1 MASLLARLRGVPRDT
16 RLFLIYT
23 LCANIALGTFTLD
36 FNLYLLALDFRE
48 DFIGLA
54 SALQTFAMAG
64 TAFMLGGMLGRYG
77 VWRVVLLSLIVF
89 VLLSS
94 VMSLAHEAWMILPVA
109 ILWGANTSFLFS
121 TVMPFVVELSDES
134 RRSRVAS
141 LTVSTSMVA
150 TTIGSLIGGWV
161 PRLTGLMLGVERDSV
176 MAFRGALFAGIILA
190 AFGLIPL
197 LLMSQE
203 RRAPMVDDDDEE
215 DVEEITP
222 APGEKRGLPRMAG
235 PTQRH
240 RLIVFTAVG
249 GLMSL
254 GAGMTFPFFNVY
266 LASIGATPSQIGLV
280 FAGASIFA
288 AGTTLLGPR
297 IVSLLGQ
304 ERAITAGRLSPVP
317 FVLLLIVAPSLGLAT
332 LAHLTRTASQGL
344 GWSMES
350 TMMSTALRGR
360 ARRAIF
366 GYRSGTWNIGYSL
379 SSLVGGALIVR
390 WGYDPTFAIYG
401 AFMLIAMGLFY
412 IYFVHISPV
421 GQGRPQPEPQALD
434 PVVETAEQPVL
445 PSGRQ

>member
-16 RLFLIYT
+16 RLFLAYT

-54 SALQTFAMAG
+54 SALQTFAMAV

-77 VWRVVLLSLIVF
+77 VWKVVTLSLVAF

-94 VMSLAHEAWMILPVA
+94 LLSLSHQAWMILPVA

-121 TVMPFVVELSDES
+121 TVMPFVVELSDEE
-134 RRSRVAS
+134 RRPRVAS

-161 PRLTGLMLGVERDSV
+161 PRLTGTLFDADPHSV
-176 MAFRGALFAGIILA
+176 LAFRSALFAGIALA
-190 AFGLIPL
+190 ACGLLPL
-197 LLMSQE
+197 FMMSQDS
-203 RRAPMVDDDDEE
+203 RNPMADDDE
-215 DVEEITP
+215 DEEEADL
-222 APGEKRGLPRMAG
+222 APEPGRRRGLPRPAG
-235 PTQRH
+235 PTQR
-240 RLIVFTAVG
+240 RRVVVFTAVG

-266 LASIGATPSQIGLV
+266 LDSIGASPSQIGLI

-297 IVSLLGQ
+297 FVGLLGQ
-304 ERAITAGRLSPVP
+304 ERAIAAGRLSPVP
-317 FVLLLIVAPSLGLAT
+317 LLLLLIVAPSLGLA
-332 LAHLTRTASQGL
+332 LAAHLIRTASQGL

-379 SSLVGGALIVR
+379 SSLAGGAIIVR

-401 AFMLIAMGLFY
+401 AFMLVAMGLFY
-412 IYFVHISPV
+412 VYFVHIAPV
-421 GQGRPQPEPQALD
+421 EPGGRQAGDPAAEP
-434 PVVETAEQPVL
+434 VAEPVL
-445 PSGRQ
+445 RP

>member
-1 MASLLARLRGVPRDT
+1 MASIVARLRGVPRDT
-16 RLFLIYT
+16 RLFLAYT

-36 FNLYLLALDFRE
+36 FNLYLLSLDFRE

-64 TAFMLGGMLGRYG
+64 TAFMLGGLLGRHG
-77 VWRVVLLSLIVF
+77 VWRVVVLSLVAF

-94 VMSLAHEAWMILPVA
+94 LMSLSSHAWMILPVA

-134 RRSRVAS
+134 RRSKVAS

-161 PRLTGLMLGVERDSV
+161 PRLVGILMDVERDSV
-176 MAFRGALFAGIILA
+176 LAFRGALFAGIALA
-190 AFGLIPL
+190 AVGLVPL

-203 RRAPMVDDDDEE
+203 RRLPVVDDDEE
-215 DVEEITP
+215 DEAPEPGVTP
-222 APGEKRGLPRMAG
+222 GLPRMPG
-235 PTQRH
+235 PTQR
-240 RLIVFTAVG
+240 RRVIVFTAVG

-266 LASIGATPSQIGLV
+266 LDSIGASPGQIGMI

-297 IVSLLGQ
+297 IVSSLGQ
-304 ERAITAGRLSPVP
+304 ERALALGRLSPVP
-317 FVLLLIVAPSLGLAT
+317 LLLMLIVTPSLGLAT
-332 LAHLTRTASQGL
+332 LAHLARTASQGL

-366 GYRSGTWNIGYSL
+366 GYRSGTWNIGYSI

-390 WGYDPTFAIYG
+390 WGYDPTFAIYAG
-401 AFMLIAMGLFY
+401 FMLIAMTLFY
-412 IYFVHISPV
+412 GYFRYVSPV
-421 GQGRPQPEPQALD
+421 EDSRRIPAGVEEAIVEPVD
-434 PVVETAEQPVL
+434 RPVL
-445 PSGRQ
+445 RSGRG

>member
-1 MASLLARLRGVPRDT
+1 MASLLARLRGLPRDT
-16 RLFLIYT
+16 RLFLLYT

-36 FNLYLLALDFRE
+36 FNLYLLSLDFRE

-77 VWRVVLLSLIVF
+77 VWRVVVLSLIAF
-89 VLLSS
+89 VILSS
-94 VMSLAHEAWMILPVA
+94 LISLSSHAWMILPIA

-121 TVMPFVVELSDES
+121 TVMPFVVELSDET

-141 LTVSTSMVA
+141 ITVSTSMVA

-161 PRLTGLMLGVERDSV
+161 PRLVGIMLDVERDSV
-176 MAFRGALFAGIILA
+176 VAFRGALFAGIVLA

-203 RRAPMVDDDDEE
+203 RRAPMIDDDEE
-215 DVEEITP
+215 VPEP
-222 APGEKRGLPRMAG
+222 AEGARHGLPRPSG
-235 PTQRH
+235 PTQRQ
-240 RLIVFTAVG
+240 RLVVFTAVG

-266 LASIGATPSQIGLV
+266 LDSIGATPSQIGMI

-297 IVSLLGQ
+297 LVGLLGQ
-304 ERAITAGRLSPVP
+304 ERAIVAGRLSPVP
-317 FVLLLIVAPSLGLAT
+317 LILMLIVAPSLGLAL

-366 GYRSGTWNIGYSL
+366 GYRSGTWNIGYSI
-379 SSLVGGALIVR
+379 SSLIGGALIVR

-401 AFMLIAMGLFY
+401 AFMLLAMGLFY
-412 IYFVHISPV
+412 GYFSRISPV
-421 GQGRPQPEPQALD
+421 DD
-434 PVVETAEQPVL
+434 PVPLAGDEPDAPLEVQEEPV
-445 PSGRQ
+445 R

>member
-1 MASLLARLRGVPRDT
+1 MLARLRGVPRDT
-16 RLFLIYT
+16 RLFLAYT

-36 FNLYLLALDFRE
+36 FNLYLLALDFQE

-64 TAFMLGGMLGRYG
+64 TAFMLGGLLGRHG
-77 VWRVVLLSLIVF
+77 VWRVVVLSLIAF
-89 VLLSS
+89 VLLSAL
-94 VMSLAHEAWMILPVA
+94 MSLSSHAWMILPVA
-109 ILWGANTSFLFS
+109 VLWGANTSFLFS
-121 TVMPFVVELSDES
+121 TVMPFVVELSDET

-141 LTVSTSMVA
+141 LTVSISMIA

-161 PRLTGLMLGVERDSV
+161 PRLVGVMLEVERDSV
-176 MAFRGALFAGIILA
+176 LAFRGALFAGIALA
-190 AFGLIPL
+190 AVGILPL

-203 RRAPMVDDDDEE
+203 RRLPVPDDDEE
-215 DVEEITP
+215 EDIEPE
-222 APGEKRGLPRMAG
+222 PGVKRGLPRMPG
-235 PTQRH
+235 PIQRQ
-240 RLIVFTAVG
+240 RLLVFTAVG

-266 LASIGATPSQIGLV
+266 LNSIGATPGQIGMV

-297 IVSLLGQ
+297 LVGVLGQ
-304 ERAITAGRLSPVP
+304 ERAIVLGRLSPVP
-317 FVLLLIVAPSLGLAT
+317 FILMLMFAPHLALAT
-332 LAHLTRTASQGL
+332 LAHLIRTASQGL

-366 GYRSGTWNIGYSL
+366 GYRSGTWNIGYSI

-401 AFMLIAMGLFY
+401 GFMLLAMGLFY
-412 IYFVHISPV
+412 IYFVRLAPV
-421 GQGRPQPEPQALD
+421 GRSNPEPPPESD
-434 PVVETAEQPVL
+434 PAPVL
-445 PSGRQ
+445 QAVGSGE

>member
-1 MASLLARLRGVPRDT
+1 MASLLARLHGVPRDT

-54 SALQTFAMAG
+54 SALQTFAMAV
-64 TAFMLGGMLGRYG
+64 TAFMLGGMLGRFG
-77 VWRVVLLSLIVF
+77 VWRVVVLSLIAF
-89 VLLSS
+89 VLLSA
-94 VMSLAHEAWMILPVA
+94 VISLAHQAWMILPVA

-161 PRLTGLMLGVERDSV
+161 PRLTGVLLGVERDSV
-176 MAFRGALFAGIILA
+176 TAFRGALFAGIVLA

-197 LLMSQE
+197 LLMSRE
-203 RRAPMVDDDDEE
+203 RRAPMVDPDEDDEP
-215 DVEEITP
+215 VAP
-222 APGEKRGLPRMAG
+222 RQPGERRGLPRPPG
-235 PTQRH
+235 PTQRR
-240 RLIVFTAVG
+240 RLVVFTAVG

-266 LASIGATPSQIGLV
+266 LDSVGASPSQIGLI

-288 AGTTLLGPR
+288 AGTTLFGPR
-297 IVSLLGQ
+297 FVAALGQ
-304 ERAITAGRLSPVP
+304 ERAITVGRLSPVP
-317 FVLLLIVAPSLGLAT
+317 LMLLLIVAPSLGVAA
-332 LAHLTRTASQGL
+332 LAHMVRTASQGL

-360 ARRAIF
+360 ARRSIF
-366 GYRSGTWNIGYSL
+366 GYRSGTWNIGYSI

-390 WGYDPTFAIYG
+390 WGYDPTFAIY
-401 AFMLIAMGLFY
+401 AFFMLLAMGLFY
-412 IYFVHISPV
+412 GYFAHIAPV
-421 GQGRPQPEPQALD
+421 EQ
-434 PVVETAEQPVL
+434 TAESDSQPAQAAL
-445 PSGRQ
+445 PENPLRPRGRA